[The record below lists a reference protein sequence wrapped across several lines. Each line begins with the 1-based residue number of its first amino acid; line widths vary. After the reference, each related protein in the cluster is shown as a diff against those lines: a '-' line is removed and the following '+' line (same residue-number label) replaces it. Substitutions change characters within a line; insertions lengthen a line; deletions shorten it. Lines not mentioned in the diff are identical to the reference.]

1 LVGSQSITPKRAS
14 VAPLAQEAKRALEG
28 CREDLEAFVESVY
41 EAADHG
47 SADSAA
53 S

>member
-1 LVGSQSITPKRAS
+1 VVGSQHYSEEGFG
-14 VAPLAQEAKRALEG
+14 APLAQEAQRAVG
-28 CREDLEAFVESVY
+28 VCREDLEAFVDSVY